1 MKTLQKICLVFT
13 IIGALNWGLIGLFD
27 LNLVYSLFKF
37 SEMLQNII
45 YIIVGICGLVK
56 IGLLFM
62 DIHYGNLKYTE
73 IHLINVN

>member
-27 LNLVYSLFKF
+27 LNLVDALFKF

-45 YIIVGICGLVK
+45 YIIVGICGLVN

-62 DIHYGNLKYTE
+62 DIHYEKMD
-73 IHLINVN
+73 

>member
-27 LNLVYSLFKF
+27 LNLVYALFNF

-45 YIIVGICGLVK
+45 YIIVGICGLVN

-62 DIHYGNLKYTE
+62 DIHYEKMD
-73 IHLINVN
+73 

>member
-13 IIGALNWGLIGLFD
+13 IIGALDWGLIGLFD
-27 LNLVYSLFKF
+27 LNLVYALVKF

-45 YIIVGICGLVK
+45 YIIVGICGLVN

-62 DIHYGNLKYTE
+62 DIHYEKMD
-73 IHLINVN
+73 

>member
-27 LNLVYSLFKF
+27 FNLVYALFKF

-45 YIIVGICGLVK
+45 YIIVGICGLVN

-62 DIHYGNLKYTE
+62 DIHYEKMD
-73 IHLINVN
+73 

>member
-13 IIGALNWGLIGLFD
+13 TIGALNWGLIGLFD
-27 LNLVYSLFKF
+27 LNLVYALFKF

-45 YIIVGICGLVK
+45 YIIVGICGLVN

-62 DIHYGNLKYTE
+62 DIHYEKMD
-73 IHLINVN
+73 